1 MARTA
6 AAGTW
11 SQGRAWARAA
21 WSCALAIG
29 LTLVSLSVPI
39 AARADDPV
47 PGVATFTSA
56 GGFARLVL
64 KLKEDVE
71 SEVTSAGQIIVI
83 RFKRPVDI
91 PVDKLSDAVP
101 DYVGSARRD
110 PDGSAIRLSL
120 QRRVTVHTMTAGE
133 RIYVDFLP
141 DSWKGA
147 PPSLPQ
153 DVIREL
159 AERARKAERLLR
171 EQRAAD
177 LATKT
182 PPVRVRALVQPTFVR
197 FVFETPDGVGVNSV
211 LNEQKL
217 TLSFNAPL
225 TFDLADAKIAA
236 PPNVASINARGDADT
251 SAVDM
256 TLIGDVDVHSFRD
269 EKNYIVDVA
278 FQQNDQPPA
287 AAADPHAPAA
297 AHGPAPGKSSS
308 LPAVRGKLKEAMSL
322 QQPATVPPA
331 TSETIAAEAKIEIKP
346 EAAISETAK
355 SETAKIEP
363 EAAKPESAKPESAK
377 PAPAEH
383 AATEAAPVAEKPVA
397 AEKVAE
403 TPAPVKPVAEAA
415 PPAAEKPAAP
425 VVGNAAATG
434 DHPTV
439 AKHAAASE
447 AASVKEAPTPAAEL
461 APKAK
466 SVTSEAPRAAT
477 PAGKTAA
484 VDAQRDSD
492 GLRITFSFS
501 APAPAALFRRADT
514 VWMVFDTLETI
525 DVDPIRAKGGAIM
538 ADVSRVPLE
547 KGQAVR
553 FRLNRPQMPSLE
565 SDDRSRGISWTL
577 TFADRV
583 QKPPLPLSVVRNI
596 TDPALANVSVPLAN
610 PGQLHRLVDPDAGDT
625 LLVVTAPPPTRGL
638 IKRQDFVELSLL
650 ESIHGLVALPNS
662 DDVKAEVGADK
673 VMLGRPG
680 GLTLSSADVAAERA
694 TAAVRPLFDVDEW
707 RKNKSEAFLPR
718 LDSLITASSAANAE
732 QLPQARLDLANF
744 YMARG
749 MYEEAHAVANLIL
762 SESKRGSE
770 DAAVVMVHAVSSM
783 LIGKP
788 AAALKDLAN
797 PVIGNGYDSQL
808 WKALAFARQ
817 GKWADAREKF
827 KNAEFSVATLPAD
840 LQRIISMDSMKAS
853 LEVKDYAGASRRKS
867 ELDVIGVPPEIKPA
881 VAVLRGRLAEALG
894 QEKDALD
901 AYRYAAFSPDRQAAA
916 EAKLLETLLRQKRG
930 EIGQADVLKELE
942 LLSMMWRGDTIELKT
957 LSVLAKIYSDTG
969 RYADAFAATRA
980 ATRLQPNSPESRQAQ
995 DAASALFV
1003 QLFLGP
1009 KGDEMP
1015 PIDALGTF
1023 YEYRELTPIGRRGDE
1038 MIRRL
1043 ADRLVSVDLLDQA
1056 ADLLQYQVDKRL
1068 EGSARAQVAARLAM
1082 VYLTNRK
1089 PDRAIAALRSTRIAD
1104 LSGELRQQRLLLEA
1118 RAQSDVGRHDL
1129 ALDIISNL
1137 TGREA
1142 IRLRS
1147 DIYWASRRWREA
1159 SEQIELYYADR
1170 WRDFAPHKAGETAD
1184 VIRAVV
1190 GYALAEDAIGL
1201 ARFREKYAPQ
1211 MTGEADRLA
1220 FDAASK
1226 PVATS
1231 SAEFA
1236 DIAKMAAKVDT
1247 LDGFLREMKARFPDA
1262 ATARAP
1268 LVDPVS
1274 TGSLPEI
1281 SKADPVPPLPQIKGE
1296 RRAAAR

>member
-21 WSCALAIG
+21 VLRAFAAG
-29 LTLVSLSVPI
+29 LVLGLIIPA

-47 PGVATFTSA
+47 RGEATFFA
-56 GGFARLVL
+56 ANGYARLVL

-71 SEVTSAGQIIVI
+71 SQVMTAGSIIVI

-91 PVDKLSDAVP
+91 PVEKLADAVP
-101 DYVGSARRD
+101 DYVGMARRD

-120 QRRVTVHTMTAGE
+120 TRRVTVNTMTAGE
-133 RIYVDFLP
+133 RIFVDFLP
-141 DSWKGA
+141 DGWTGP

-153 DVIREL
+153 EVIREL
-159 AERARKAERLLR
+159 AERARAAERLLR
-171 EQRAAD
+171 QQRAAE
-177 LATKT
+177 AAKKK

-197 FVFETPDGVGVNSV
+197 FVFEVPDGVGVSSV

-217 TLSFNAPL
+217 TLSFNSVL
-225 TFDLADAKIAA
+225 TFDLADAKVAA
-236 PPNVASINARGDADT
+236 PPNVASITARADADT

-256 TLIGDVDVHSFRD
+256 TLIGDVDVHSFRE
-269 EKNYIVDVA
+269 EKNYIIDVA
-278 FQQNDQPPA
+278 FQQSEQQAAPAEAHGASAAHAPASAMPA
-287 AAADPHAPAA
+287 AA
-297 AHGPAPGKSSS
+297 S
-308 LPAVRGKLKEAMSL
+308 LVPTARGKLKEAMPL
-322 QQPATVPPA
+322 QQPPA
-331 TSETIAAEAKIEIKP
+331 IAPVTSEGIAEQARIEIKP
-346 EAAISETAK
+346 EPAKPEQAK
-355 SETAKIEP
+355 SEQAKSEQAKFEP
-363 EAAKPESAKPESAK
+363 AKVEPSKADVSSAE
-377 PAPAEH
+377 PAPPVETASEQPAH
-383 AATEAAPVAEKPVA
+383 DKPVPAAAPA
-397 AEKVAE
+397 
-403 TPAPVKPVAEAA
+403 TPVAEAA
-415 PPAAEKPAAP
+415 AEPEKSAMPHDGAPAPAEPRP
-425 VVGNAAATG
+425 S
-434 DHPTV
+434 
-439 AKHAAASE
+439 AASE
-447 AASVKEAPTPAAEL
+447 APKSAPSVAEAAPEAPMVKPAAVEARPAEARPGAKGASVE
-461 APKAK
+461 
-466 SVTSEAPRAAT
+466 
-477 PAGKTAA
+477 
-484 VDAQRDSD
+484 AQRDSD
-492 GLRITFSFS
+492 GLRVTFSF
-501 APAPAALFRRADT
+501 PAATPAALFRRADA
-514 VWMVFDTLETI
+514 VWMVFDTPDAI
-525 DVDPIRAKGGAIM
+525 DVEPIRAKGGAVI

-547 KGQAVR
+547 KGLAVR

-565 SDDRSRGISWTL
+565 SDERSRGVSWTL

-596 TDPALANVSVPLAN
+596 SDPALANVSVPLAN
-610 PGQLHRLVDPDAGDT
+610 PGQLLRLLDPDAGDM
-625 LLVVTAPPPTRGL
+625 LWVVTAPPPTRGI
-638 IKRQDFVELSLL
+638 IKRQDFVELSLM
-650 ESIHGLVALPNS
+650 ESIHGLVVHPNS

-694 TAAVRPLFDVDEW
+694 TAAVKPLFDADEW
-707 RKNKSEAFLPR
+707 RKNQSENFLPR
-718 LDSLITASSAANAE
+718 LDGLVTAMSAANAE
-732 QLPQARLDLANF
+732 QLPQARLDLADF

-749 MYEEAHAVANLIL
+749 MYPEAHGVANLIL

-770 DAAVVMVHAVSSM
+770 EPAVVMVHAVASI
-783 LIGKP
+783 LIGRP
-788 AAALKDLAN
+788 AQGLKDLAN

-827 KNAEFSVATLPAD
+827 KNAEFSVATLPSD
-840 LQRIISMDSMKAS
+840 LQRIITMDSMKAS
-853 LEVKDYAGASRRKS
+853 LEVKDYAGAARRKS
-867 ELDVIGVPPEIKPA
+867 ELDVIGVPADVKPA

-901 AYRYAAFSPDRQAAA
+901 AYRFAANSADRQAAA
-916 EAKLLETLLRQKRG
+916 EGKLLETLLRQKRG

-942 LLSMMWRGDTIELKT
+942 LLSMMWRGDAIELKT
-957 LSVLAKIYSDTG
+957 LFVLSRIYSETG

-1023 YEYRELTPIGRRGDE
+1023 YDYRELTPIGRRGDE

-1068 EGSARAQVAARLAM
+1068 EGAARAQVAARLAM

-1104 LSGELRQQRLLLEA
+1104 LSGELRTQRLLLEA

-1129 ALDIISNL
+1129 ALDIISNI

-1147 DIYWASRRWREA
+1147 DIYWASRQWREA
-1159 SEQIELYYADR
+1159 SEQIELYYGER
-1170 WRDFAPHKAGETAD
+1170 WRDFTPLNAGEKAD

-1201 ARFREKYAPQ
+1201 SRFREKFAPL
-1211 MTGEADRLA
+1211 MSGEADKLA

-1236 DIAKMAAKVDT
+1236 QIARMAASVDT
-1247 LDGFLREMKARFPDA
+1247 LDGFIREMKTRFPD

-1268 LVDPVS
+1268 LPEPVT
-1274 TGSLPEI
+1274 TGSLPDKV
-1281 SKADPVPPLPQIKGE
+1281 KADPVSALPAIKGE
-1296 RRAAAR
+1296 RRASAAR